1 MKNMKQEIVISKKF
15 KEQMDNLNVLDQIEK
30 PCSNA
35 FAGTVRKID
44 DELYVLH
51 DAHGAE
57 VCGILDCKSF
67 MEALMDTDVAHLWAY
82 DNKKKYGVAN

>member
-51 DAHGAE
+51 DTHGAE